1 MATRFSNDEMN
12 LMSIYNP
19 GSRQG
24 LIAELNH
31 MLPFLASDE
40 AELRAL
46 TEGTIQKLNGMKDVD
61 FDEITILLDFCFE
74 IM

>member
-40 AELRAL
+40 AELRTL
-46 TEGTIQKLNGMKDVD
+46 TEGTIQKLKGLKDVE
-61 FDEITILLDFCFE
+61 FDELE
-74 IM
+74 IVPDY

>member
-24 LIAELNH
+24 LIAELQH
-31 MLPFLASDE
+31 MLPFLASDD
-40 AELRAL
+40 AELRTL
-46 TEGTIQKLNGMKDVD
+46 TEGTIQQLIGIKDADFEKLELIPDYD
-61 FDEITILLDFCFE
+61 
-74 IM
+74 

>member
-40 AELRAL
+40 AELRTL
-46 TEGTIQKLNGMKDVD
+46 TEGTIQKLNGIKDAD
-61 FDEITILLDFCFE
+61 FEKLELIPDYD
-74 IM
+74 

>member
-40 AELRAL
+40 AELRTL
-46 TEGTIQKLNGMKDVD
+46 TEGTLQKLNGIKDAD
-61 FDEITILLDFCFE
+61 FEKLELIPDY
-74 IM
+74 

>member
-24 LIAELNH
+24 LIAELQH
-31 MLPFLASDE
+31 MLLFLASDE
-40 AELRAL
+40 AELRTL
-46 TEGTIQKLNGMKDVD
+46 TEGTIQKLNGIKDAD
-61 FDEITILLDFCFE
+61 FEKLELIPDYD
-74 IM
+74 

>member
-46 TEGTIQKLNGMKDVD
+46 TEGTIQKLSSMNDAEFGVLELMPDYT
-61 FDEITILLDFCFE
+61 E
-74 IM
+74 

>member
-40 AELRAL
+40 AELRTL
-46 TEGTIQKLNGMKDVD
+46 TEGTIQKLNGLKDVE
-61 FDEITILLDFCFE
+61 FDKLELVPE
-74 IM
+74 Y